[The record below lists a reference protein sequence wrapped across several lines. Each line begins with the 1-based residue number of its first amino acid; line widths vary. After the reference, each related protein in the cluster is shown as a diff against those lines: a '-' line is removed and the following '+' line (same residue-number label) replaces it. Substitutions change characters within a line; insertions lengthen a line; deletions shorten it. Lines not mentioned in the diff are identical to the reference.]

1 MDFNDLMAGVSTPNI
16 TADNLGITQVPLVP
30 GKLTGMTE
38 DGKPYALYDF
48 QQEAVEH
55 ALRDSVLYPYGYIG
69 LEMGLGKTPC
79 GISVAVA
86 CKDAGITPTL
96 VVVPPSLRRNWQREF
111 ARFSPDT
118 VTAVLTGNTP
128 PEGFTLP
135 DVPVLIMGSSSV
147 SGWADFLS
155 GKVGNL
161 IVDEAHFFKNKSKRS
176 KGLAQIADSVP
187 GVRILMSGT
196 PMPNGRHQE
205 LATQID
211 LMGNGAWK
219 DIGGKGIFWNHYCPK
234 TDRWGGRG
242 NKDGAELHKAMV
254 ESWFF
259 RRLRAD
265 VIDLPNKG
273 RTSVA
278 LEGKGKFQRDYLKA
292 EEDLIAYLAGEQD
305 GMVSE
310 GQRRAEALIKMTT
323 LRKLAGYAKVDA
335 AVDHIKDI
343 LDQEP
348 GGVFVVAEHRDVM
361 DRLLL
366 RLAKYNPTT
375 IQGGMSDDEKEAN
388 KDEFNSGQ
396 SRVLIGQITA
406 AGTGHTLHGDGINH
420 RVVVVQLPWTPAELK
435 QAEDRLHRI
444 GQTHDVMVEVGLCSI
459 EGSWTID
466 ERLWGMLESKNFAA
480 STITDGE
487 GEFLLSAVQDGLLDS
502 YRR

>member
-1 MDFNDLMAGVSTPNI
+1 MDFNDLMAGVSTPGI
-16 TADNLGITQVPLVP
+16 TAQTLGTDTTVPLTA
-30 GKLTGMTE
+30 GKL
-38 DGKPYALYDF
+38 ALDLFDF
-48 QQEAVEH
+48 QVEAVEH
-55 ALRDSVLYPYGYIG
+55 ALRDTVLYPYGYIG

-79 GISVAVA
+79 GISIAVA
-86 CKDAGITPTL
+86 CKDAGIGPVL
-96 VVVPPSLRRNWQREF
+96 VVVPPSLRTNWQREF
-111 ARFSPDT
+111 AKFAPSIT
-118 VTAVLTGNTP
+118 TAVLTGSTP
-128 PEGFTLP
+128 PEGFTIP
-135 DVPVLIMGSSSV
+135 KQVDVVILGDSSV
-147 SGWADFLS
+147 AGWADFLT
-155 GKVGNL
+155 GKVGAL
-161 IVDEAHFFKNKSKRS
+161 IVDEAHRFKNKSKRS
-176 KGLAQIADSVP
+176 KGLAQVADSVP
-187 GVRILMSGT
+187 SVRILMSGT

-234 TDRWGGRG
+234 IDRWGGRG
-242 NKDGAELHKAMV
+242 NKDGAELHQAMIN
-254 ESWFF
+254 SWFF
-259 RRLRAD
+259 RRLRAN
-265 VIDLPNKG
+265 VIDLPSKG
-273 RTSVA
+273 RASVA
-278 LEGKGKFQRDYLKA
+278 LDGQGKYKRDYLKA
-292 EEDLIAYLAGEQD
+292 EEDLISYLAGEQD
-305 GMVSE
+305 GMVTE

-343 LDQEP
+343 LDSEP

-361 DRLLL
+361 DRLLMK
-366 RLAKYNPTT
+366 LAKYNPTT
-375 IQGGMSDDEKEAN
+375 VQGGMSDAEKADN
-388 KDEFNSGQ
+388 VDAFNAGD
-396 SRVLIGQITA
+396 SRVLVGQITA
-406 AGTGHTLHGDGINH
+406 AGVGLTLHGDGKNH

-444 GQTHDVMVEVGLCSI
+444 GQTHDVMVEVGLCAI

>member
-1 MDFNDLMAGVSTPNI
+1 MDFNDLMSGVSTPGI
-16 TADNLGITQVPLVP
+16 TAQTLGTDTTVPLTA
-30 GKLTGMTE
+30 GKLAL
-38 DGKPYALYDF
+38 DLYDF
-48 QQEAVEH
+48 QVEAVEH

-79 GISVAVA
+79 GISIAVA
-86 CKDAGITPTL
+86 CKDAGIGPVL
-96 VVVPPSLRRNWQREF
+96 VVVPPSLRTNWQREF
-111 ARFSPDT
+111 AKFAPNVT
-118 VTAVLTGNTP
+118 TAVLTGSTP
-128 PEGFTLP
+128 PDGFTIP
-135 DVPVLIMGSSSV
+135 KQVDVVVLGDSSV
-147 SGWADFLS
+147 AGWADFLT
-155 GKVGNL
+155 GKVGAL
-161 IVDEAHFFKNKSKRS
+161 IVDEAHRFKNKSKRS

-187 GVRILMSGT
+187 SVRILMSGT

-234 TDRWGGRG
+234 IDRWGGRG
-242 NKDGAELHKAMV
+242 NKDGAELHQAMV
-254 ESWFF
+254 NSWFF

-265 VIDLPNKG
+265 VIDLPSKG

-278 LEGKGKFQRDYLKA
+278 LDGQGKYKRDYLKA
-292 EEDLIAYLAGEQD
+292 EEDLIAYLSGEQD
-305 GMVSE
+305 GIVTD

-335 AVDHIKDI
+335 AVEHIKDI
-343 LDQEP
+343 LDSEP

-361 DRLLL
+361 DRLLMK
-366 RLAKYNPTT
+366 LAKYNPTT
-375 IQGGMSDDEKEAN
+375 VQGGMSDAEKADN
-388 KDEFNSGQ
+388 VDAFNAGD
-396 SRVLIGQITA
+396 SRVLVGQITA
-406 AGTGHTLHGDGINH
+406 AGVGLTLHGGGINH

-444 GQTHDVMVEVGLCSI
+444 GQTHDVMVEVGLCAI

-480 STITDGE
+480 STITDGQ